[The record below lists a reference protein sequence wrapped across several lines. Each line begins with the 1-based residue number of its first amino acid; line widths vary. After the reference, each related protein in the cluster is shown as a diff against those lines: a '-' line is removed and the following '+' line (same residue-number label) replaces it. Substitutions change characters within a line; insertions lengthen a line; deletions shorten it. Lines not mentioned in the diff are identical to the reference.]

1 MTYSFSYLSTDL
13 ELDLRILQEMALLN
27 LLTKLYSLCTKKILR
42 LLNKEKRIQDWAK
55 LMYVWASL
63 VTQLVKNPPAV
74 QETGFNPW
82 AGNIPWSRERLPT
95 PVFWPGKFHGLY
107 TPWGGKESDKTEQL
121 SLSLDICLDTLL
133 YLY

>member
-82 AGNIPWSRERLPT
+82 
-95 PVFWPGKFHGLY
+95 VGKIL
-107 TPWGGKESDKTEQL
+107 WRRA
-121 SLSLDICLDTLL
+121 
-133 YLY
+133 